1 MSLKIC
7 IFLPLFCLIFI
18 GCSFTPNELKVA
30 ERIMESN
37 PDSALHILQHIN
49 PQKYKSDSHKAL
61 YGLLL
66 FQALENNE
74 MTLQPDSLLNFS
86 LKYYEKSD
94 EKSNLSKCYF
104 YQARIYKKAQRHDE
118 ATLLYFKALDCCED
132 KTDYTL
138 LGKIYGDMGDV
149 CSIQGNYREALNK
162 YQLSIGYFKK
172 AGKLTDVCY
181 SIICIGRTYRF
192 EKDYK
197 IALQYYRKALSLT
210 KDSMMSGVVFQEI
223 GGNYYWSKQYDSA
236 QYYLRKSLRFPY
248 RNTNYAVRCFLL
260 ADLSFDLEQYDSAH
274 YYALAALKYPANFF
288 TKRDCYRI
296 LVNIEYIRNDIKQ
309 MGKYIIQYQNYG
321 DSIRKVESQTKS
333 TVLESLHNTNEEANG
348 SKRNMGLIAA
358 ILAIVVLFS
367 VWIVYFLYKRNK
379 LKKEQLELINQQLVI
394 KQQFVCQSLSKK
406 IEDTK
411 ALQAEVRRD
420 ALPEER
426 IRLNK
431 DLYIS
436 TLHLND
442 WDLFKREMNHAFN
455 QIIDTLETD
464 YPTITKKEITWCC
477 FQLLGIS
484 NEDRVLLL
492 DTSSDG
498 LYKLKQRLA
507 KKMNLKNTKE
517 LDSFL
522 KKTTTINA

>member
-1 MSLKIC
+1 MFFDI
-7 IFLPLFCLIFI
+7 
-18 GCSFTPNELKVA
+18 
-30 ERIMESN
+30 ER
-37 PDSALHILQHIN
+37 
-49 PQKYKSDSHKAL
+49 
-61 YGLLL
+61 
-66 FQALENNE
+66 
-74 MTLQPDSLLNFS
+74 
-86 LKYYEKSD
+86 
-94 EKSNLSKCYF
+94 
-104 YQARIYKKAQRHDE
+104 
-118 ATLLYFKALDCCED
+118 
-132 KTDYTL
+132 
-138 LGKIYGDMGDV
+138 
-149 CSIQGNYREALNK
+149 
-162 YQLSIGYFKK
+162 
-172 AGKLTDVCY
+172 
-181 SIICIGRTYRF
+181 
-192 EKDYK
+192 
-197 IALQYYRKALSLT
+197 
-210 KDSMMSGVVFQEI
+210 
-223 GGNYYWSKQYDSA
+223 YDSA
-236 QYYLRKSLRFPY
+236 YQYASI
-248 RNTNYAVRCFLL
+248 
-260 ADLSFDLEQYDSAH
+260 
-274 YYALAALKYPANFF
+274 ALKYPANFY
-288 TKRDCYRI
+288 TQRECYRI

-309 MGKYIIQYQNYG
+309 MGKYMTQYQNYG

-426 IRLNK
+426 MKLNK

-436 TLHLND
+436 SLHLDD

-522 KKTTTINA
+522 KKTTTVNV